1 MAEITVGG
9 TGGDDQM
16 VKHQGGAVRQMH
28 FLVFGVNVCHLGQQ
42 RGQVGLVPEQAACGR
57 GNGGRSQA
65 SGGDLVKQRL
75 KQMVVGFVDQR
86 DVNGCIGKCLGSF

>member
-16 VKHQGGAVRQMH
+16 VKHQGGVVRQMH

-42 RGQVGLVPEQAACGR
+42 RGQIGLVPEQTAGRR
-57 GNGGRSQA
+57 GNGGRGQA
-65 SGGDLVKQRL
+65 SGGDLVKQGL
-75 KQMVVGFVDQR
+75 EQMVVGFVNQR
-86 DVNGCIGKCLGSF
+86 DVNRGFGQ